1 MGVFDDKKFEELDW
15 VSQAIEPIDSEMNE
29 YLGKLPDEVSID
41 FETYIKMIGD
51 SYGADV
57 SLDRAVEHL
66 MQKHCSNCQLSWDQK
81 DELVKCFAFEMSG
94 EPIINFVDKT
104 ISGGELKLI
113 KTASTLDEK
122 VLEKLLGREG
132 IQAVRNN
139 YMPEDGIGRANEIM
153 EILGGCEGGLRT
165 RSIRRKRAA
174 LHDRLVKLFKDNEWN
189 IKDTTLANKVGF
201 WICSYVKEGNLAAF
215 SNFCRLK
222 VMTHKGQPIYSMEE
236 VQ

>member
-1 MGVFDDKKFEELDW
+1 
-15 VSQAIEPIDSEMNE
+15 
-29 YLGKLPDEVSID
+29 
-41 FETYIKMIGD
+41 
-51 SYGADV
+51 
-57 SLDRAVEHL
+57 
-66 MQKHCSNCQLSWDQK
+66 
-81 DELVKCFAFEMSG
+81 
-94 EPIINFVDKT
+94 
-104 ISGGELKLI
+104 
-113 KTASTLDEK
+113 
-122 VLEKLLGREG
+122 
-132 IQAVRNN
+132 
-139 YMPEDGIGRANEIM
+139 MPEDGIGRANEIM